1 MKIAIRKAADRT
13 LRRIPRNERDRVIAA
28 IRAHAETGAGDVVKL
43 QGRDGYRLRVGN
55 WRVIFDIDGDTM
67 VVIDAGARGGIY
79 R

>member
-13 LRRIPRNERDRVIAA
+13 IRRMPRNQRDRVTAA
-28 IRAHAETGAGDVVKL
+28 IRTYADTGEGDVVKL

-55 WRVIFDIDGDTM
+55 WRVIFEIEDDTM